1 MIVLEAFARGVPV
14 IATDIGGT
22 PELVR
27 HGADGLLVPPDDAD
41 ALAAA
46 LRMLVDDPA
55 RARSM
60 GKAARQK
67 IEQRFTRAHYEER
80 QIEVYRSLAH
90 QPLAQGSRAEPEDS
104 PHQVGA

>member
-1 MIVLEAFARGVPV
+1 LAEAIWWCFRHRQ
-14 IATDIGGT
+14 
-22 PELVR
+22 EL
-27 HGADGLLVPPDDAD
+27 P
-41 ALAAA
+41 
-46 LRMLVDDPA
+46 
-55 RARSM
+55 SM